1 MRPIIAQCGSLT
13 YDRSVWKH
21 RIANVGA
28 GATISS
34 TTRTSAPGWMFP
46 DSGNPSPVATQSGGT
61 RRFDV
66 GSPAPALVR
75 DEKGYEALFFLGAQ
89 FLALAPA
96 VHTIPSVH
104 LGGLWQLRT
113 RWPAASKVCR
123 RGVVRAGEE

>member
-1 MRPIIAQCGSLT
+1 
-13 YDRSVWKH
+13 
-21 RIANVGA
+21 VGA
-28 GATISS
+28 GANISS
-34 TTRTSAPGWMFP
+34 TTRTPAPGWMFP
-46 DSGNPSPVATQSGGT
+46 DSGDPSPVATQNGGT

-75 DEKGYEALFFLGAQ
+75 DEKGHEALFHLGAQ

-96 VHTIPSVH
+96 IHTIPSVY

-113 RWPAASKVCR
+113 RWQATSKVCR